1 MKKPLAKPLLQV
13 AENHAITFDLKAAIQ
28 AATTDLNSKREAYEQ
43 AAIKMSGLLEV
54 AKMLALQNGKVD
66 ERVVI
71 SRK

>member
-1 MKKPLAKPLLQV
+1 
-13 AENHAITFDLKAAIQ
+13 LKAAIQ